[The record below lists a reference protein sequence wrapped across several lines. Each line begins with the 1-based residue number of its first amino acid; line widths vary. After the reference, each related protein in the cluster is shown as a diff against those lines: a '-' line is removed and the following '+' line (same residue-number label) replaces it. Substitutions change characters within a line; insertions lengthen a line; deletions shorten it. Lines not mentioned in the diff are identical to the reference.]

1 MSDINTLCIA
11 LYDFSKEQADM
22 KRFFTLM
29 ETLSAQVN
37 IPWESMGGLSQR
49 GKLLQF
55 KNGKRKVEKTN
66 FEGLKSLS
74 LLGGVDEP
82 GTHENWRICVYF
94 NAERR
99 GHMVLCLE
107 EALWQGA
114 NLALVPLL
122 KDLLSCAPFAYGTV
136 YERDRDL
143 GPEWYAVGVN
153 AITGRKRLSQ
163 EERDELAN
171 WGNAYEYL
179 DGDYRTGLLR
189 DVFPHNILTA
199 PHLGEKVGGIPL
211 GEWIQA
217 APNRGA
223 LTPLTHTHMLWSVD
237 PQDIPQVRE
246 ALQNAE
252 LLLCFKP

>member
-1 MSDINTLCIA
+1 MSNINTLCIA
-11 LYDFSKEQADM
+11 LYDFPKEQADM

-29 ETLSAQVN
+29 EALSDQVGV
-37 IPWESMGGLSQR
+37 PWESMGLTTSA
-49 GKLLQF
+49 KLVQF
-55 KNGKRKVEKTN
+55 KNGKRKAEKIN
-66 FEGLKSLS
+66 FQGLEDIALM
-74 LLGGVDEP
+74 GGVYKP
-82 GTHENWRICVYF
+82 GTFEDWRTY
-94 NAERR
+94 ASLDADTR
-99 GHMVLCLE
+99 GHMVVCLE
-107 EALWQGA
+107 EALWQGG

-143 GPEWYAVGVN
+143 GPEWYAVGIN

-163 EERDELAN
+163 QERDELAN
-171 WGNAYEYL
+171 WGNAYESL

-199 PHLGEKVGGIPL
+199 PHLGEKVGGLTL

-217 APNRGA
+217 ASNRGT
-223 LTPLTHTHMLWSVD
+223 LTPLTPTHTLWSVD
-237 PQDIPQVRE
+237 PQDILQVRE
-246 ALQNAE
+246 ALQEAG